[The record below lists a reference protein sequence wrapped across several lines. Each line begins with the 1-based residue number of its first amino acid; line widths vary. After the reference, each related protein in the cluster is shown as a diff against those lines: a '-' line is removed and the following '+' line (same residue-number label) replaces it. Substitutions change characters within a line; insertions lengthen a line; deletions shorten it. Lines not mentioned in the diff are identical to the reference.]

1 MNIAGVSVV
10 SGTVLLTHSLMNLPD
25 PAYLAMQAAEMVV
38 SDLVQITASA
48 LISNALAVLILLKI
62 LTAYPVDS

>member
-10 SGTVLLTHSLMNLPD
+10 FGTALLTHSLMNLPD

-48 LISNALAVLILLKI
+48 LI
-62 LTAYPVDS
+62 